1 MSEADQLGMADF
13 PQAAAQSLAMPEA
26 GHAPGEPLV
35 IDPGFHSTAPAII
48 SVAKYLSLHC
58 LPPAARWRC

>member
-1 MSEADQLGMADF
+1 MSEADQLGIADF

-35 IDPGFHSTAPAII
+35 IGSR
-48 SVAKYLSLHC
+48 LSFDRAGHDFG
-58 LPPAARWRC
+58 